1 MSEAPPTSSS
11 DYPIAQRHASP
22 APRKWYRPACKFLL
36 RVTSSAAGT
45 ALLGGDHRAIVER
58 RKGATLQ
65 PLHQRNMVI
74 PVRRG

>member
-1 MSEAPPTSSS
+1 
-11 DYPIAQRHASP
+11 
-22 APRKWYRPACKFLL
+22 L

-74 PVRRG
+74 PARRG